1 VPTSTAA
8 VAAGPRGPFEV
19 TLTEQQ
25 QGRLLAA
32 SERYLTAKRHAKAAA
47 VEGARQ
53 DEAEDHRLRRLGLL
67 RTRLDVARLNYD
79 KTLAELGFS
88 ARHPS

>member
-1 VPTSTAA
+1 MQTSTAA
-8 VAAGPRGPFEV
+8 GTGPFEV

-32 SERYLTAKRHAKAAA
+32 SERYLAAKRDAKTAA
-47 VEGARQ
+47 VEGVRVG
-53 DEAEDHRLRRLGLL
+53 EAEDHRLRRLGLL
-67 RTRLDVARLNYD
+67 RTRLEVARREYD
-79 KTLAELGFS
+79 RTLAQLGFP